1 MLAPTL
7 DAIDAA
13 LAASPGG
20 RVFVHCAQ
28 GRSRSGS
35 VAAAHLLRSHPRWCL
50 YDALAFLAER
60 RPEVE
65 LLPDYAVALEQWALG
80 VGRAASLER
89 VAEQLPRTIRGPLRL
104 AKPVVSTLSS

>member
-1 MLAPTL
+1 MLEVLPTAL

-13 LAASPGG
+13 LAAAPLGG

-35 VAAAHLLRSHPRWCL
+35 VAAAHLLRANPGWTL
-50 YDALAFLAER
+50 FDAITFLADR

-65 LLPDYAVALEQWALG
+65 LLPDYALALEQWAVGLG
-80 VGRAASLER
+80 RQPSLER
-89 VAEQLPRTIRGPLRL
+89 VAAELPRQLRGPLRL
-104 AKPVVSTLSS
+104 AKPLT